1 MAKISILMSVHNNE
15 KTVSKSIDCMLAQTC
30 TDWEL
35 LLCDDGSSDGTA
47 AVLEAYAA
55 RDTRMKVI
63 SNRENRGLA
72 YSLNRCLEL
81 AGGEYCARMDGDD
94 LCEPDRLEKELSFL
108 EQYPQYGFV
117 STTMK
122 RFDEKGFY
130 SIPKTG
136 EPYEPTLFDYVKG
149 SPFCHAPAMIRT
161 EAYRRVGGYRDLP
174 QTRQMEDYD
183 LWFRL
188 LAKGIH
194 GCILQEPLYSMF
206 DGRDAVH
213 RRTYRRRINEA
224 WVRWQGYQE
233 NHVPLPWRI
242 FVLKP
247 LILGLVPAGLL
258 QTIKRK
264 RICC

>member
-108 EQYPQYGFV
+108 EQHPQYF
-117 STTMK
+117 
-122 RFDEKGFY
+122 
-130 SIPKTG
+130 
-136 EPYEPTLFDYVKG
+136 
-149 SPFCHAPAMIRT
+149 
-161 EAYRRVGGYRDLP
+161 
-174 QTRQMEDYD
+174 RQ
-183 LWFRL
+183 
-188 LAKGIH
+188 
-194 GCILQEPLYSMF
+194 
-206 DGRDAVH
+206 
-213 RRTYRRRINEA
+213 
-224 WVRWQGYQE
+224 
-233 NHVPLPWRI
+233 
-242 FVLKP
+242 
-247 LILGLVPAGLL
+247 
-258 QTIKRK
+258 
-264 RICC
+264 